1 MKEKI
6 FKLAKTEAEWMRYYG
21 FVNSRI
27 EEKFED
33 IDFYDRMIPIGY
45 SKVYTPLVHKCPM
58 GYVNSLDTDIAEV
71 VYGPR
76 DHDKGVYTPLE
87 FVIYN
92 KIEGYSDLIKLI
104 KDQ

>member
-6 FKLAKTEAEWMRYYG
+6 FKLAKIEAEWMRYYG
-21 FVNSRI
+21 FVGSRM

-58 GYVNSLDTDIAEV
+58 GYVNSLDPEKTEV

-76 DHDKGVYTPLE
+76 NHEKGIYTPLE
-87 FVIYN
+87 FTIYN
-92 KIEGYSDLIKLI
+92 KIDGYLDLISLI
-104 KDQ
+104 KG